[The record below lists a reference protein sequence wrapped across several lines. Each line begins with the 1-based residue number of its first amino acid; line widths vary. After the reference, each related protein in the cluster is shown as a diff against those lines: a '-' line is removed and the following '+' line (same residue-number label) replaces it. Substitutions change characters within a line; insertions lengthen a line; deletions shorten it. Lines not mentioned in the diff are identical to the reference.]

1 MYMYNKA
8 YESLV
13 ASKWIIF
20 LFKSRNILC
29 VLTSSLILWPWVNDF
44 SALVS
49 VSSKSLYYAF
59 LNKLLWWLNEVTL
72 KSKIPDTV
80 IAQQSWV
87 TIVIIICLNILV
99 VIFATPLPRL
109 KIFKI
114 PWDPEMDSDLIAALL
129 GISLYIFKS
138 TECKLLNY
146 SWPWKPIT

>member
-1 MYMYNKA
+1 MYNKA

-29 VLTSSLILWPWVNDF
+29 VWPLPNSVTMSQWLLSF
-44 SALVS
+44 SVCIFKIS
-49 VSSKSLYYAF
+49 AF

-99 VIFATPLPRL
+99 IIFATPLPRPAL
-109 KIFKI
+109 NTRETQK
-114 PWDPEMDSDLIAALL
+114 WTLTWLQAAFLL

-138 TECKLLNY
+138 ILNVSY
-146 SWPWKPIT
+146 